1 MPVQFKLGMLKI
13 LARRPDGRA
22 SITELWR
29 EWEEAGESWDT
40 AERLSELENVDLLQS
55 GLVVWQDDCLH
66 ITDAGR
72 SVLSALEA
80 LSKRPTDSRHPDQL
94 PSMQAIDDLL
104 GTELRMKIFDLGL
117 RAPDEIPG
125 RELVEDEVKV
135 EEAEPSST

>member
-1 MPVQFKLGMLKI
+1 MLEI

-29 EWEEAGESWDT
+29 EWEEAAECRGT
-40 AERLSELENVDLLQS
+40 TERLSELENVDLLQS

-72 SVLSALEA
+72 SVLHALEA
-80 LSKRPTDSRHPDQL
+80 LSKQPTDSRRP
-94 PSMQAIDDLL
+94 AIDDLL

-117 RAPDEIPG
+117 RAPDETSG
-125 RELVEDEVKV
+125 RELV
-135 EEAEPSST
+135 